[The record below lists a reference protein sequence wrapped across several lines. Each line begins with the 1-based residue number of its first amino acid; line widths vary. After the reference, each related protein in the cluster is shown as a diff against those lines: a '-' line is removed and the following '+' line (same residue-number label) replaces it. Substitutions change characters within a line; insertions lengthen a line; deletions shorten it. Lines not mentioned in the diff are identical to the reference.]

1 MAESDFDKL
10 VNALIEQVQAHLT
23 TAKNEQR
30 LPNMS
35 ELNVL
40 SMCLERLNNILL
52 LSPSVKIQQYFIN
65 QFSDW
70 GSATE
75 VDNN

>member
-30 LPNMS
+30 LLNMS

-40 SMCLERLNNILL
+40 AICLERLNNIFL
-52 LSPSVKIQQYFIN
+52 LSLSGKIQQYFIN
-65 QFSDW
+65 QLS
-70 GSATE
+70 GCNSATE
-75 VDNN
+75 AENN

>member
-1 MAESDFDKL
+1 MAKSEFDKL

-30 LPNMS
+30 LLNLS

-40 SMCLERLNNILL
+40 SMFLERLNNILL
-52 LSPSVKIQQYFIN
+52 LSPSGKIQQSFIN
-65 QFSDW
+65 QFSGFD
-70 GSATE
+70 SATE
-75 VDNN
+75 AENN

>member
-10 VNALIEQVQAHLT
+10 VNVLIEEVQAHLK

-30 LPNMS
+30 LPNVS

-40 SMCLERLNNILL
+40 SMCLARLNNILL
-52 LSPSVKIQQYFIN
+52 ISPSGKIQQYFIN
-65 QFSDW
+65 QFSCCEP
-70 GSATE
+70 ATE
-75 VDNN
+75 AENN

>member
-1 MAESDFDKL
+1 MAESEFDKL
-10 VNALIEQVQAHLT
+10 VNALIEQIQAHLT

-30 LPNMS
+30 LLNLS

-52 LSPSVKIQQYFIN
+52 LSPSGKIQQYFIN
-65 QFSDW
+65 QFSVFD
-70 GSATE
+70 SATE
-75 VDNN
+75 AENN